1 MNQPSQGSFGNLDAG
16 FMQSTGKES
25 YAGKVWIFDSLELD
39 DSLLH
44 FPMKL
49 HLPLFAV
56 CGRGSATV
64 HLNLDHYEIRPGS
77 LIALMPDSTLH
88 GITASPDLH
97 AIFLG
102 VDLTFAREVM
112 PDIHALLPVMWG
124 TRTNPVVELSDADA
138 ASLRHFHAFLWQIIR
153 TERGCY
159 KQEMVMNVLR
169 AMLYKLMEIH
179 HAPSLQPSKRS
190 RNEEIF
196 YRFVHLV
203 ERDYTVARTVQHYA
217 DELSLTP
224 KHLSTVVK
232 LVSGLTAG
240 DWITNYVITSAK
252 VLLRS
257 TAKPI
262 SEIAEELSFPS
273 LSFFGKYFKKHTTL
287 SPQSYR
293 KQHDH

>member
-1 MNQPSQGSFGNLDAG
+1 MNASTTHTFGHLDNG
-16 FMQSTGKES
+16 FMQSTGKDS
-25 YAGKVWIFDSLELD
+25 FADKVWIFDTLD
-39 DSLLH
+39 NDSHLMKYPL
-44 FPMKL
+44 KL

-56 CGRGSATV
+56 CTSGSATV
-64 HLNLDHYEIRPGS
+64 HLNLGHYEIKPGS
-77 LIALMPDSTLH
+77 LIALMPDSTLQ
-88 GITASPDLH
+88 GITPGEGLH
-97 AIFLG
+97 AVFLG
-102 VDLTFAREVM
+102 VDLGFAREVM

-124 TRTNPVVELSDADA
+124 TRTNPVVELCGHDA
-138 ASLRHFHAFLWQIIR
+138 SCLCHFHAFLWQIIR
-153 TERGCY
+153 TEEGCY
-159 KQEMVMNVLR
+159 KREMVMNVLR

-179 HAPSLQPSKRS
+179 QGASLQHTKRS

-203 ERDYTVARTVQHYA
+203 ERDYTAARTVQHYA
-217 DELSLTP
+217 DELCLSP

-240 DWITNYVITSAK
+240 DWITNYVVTSAK

-262 SEIAEELSFPS
+262 REIAEELNFPS
-273 LSFFGKYFKKHTTL
+273 LSFFGKYFKKHTAM
-287 SPQSYR
+287 SPQAYR